1 MPSIMPKK
9 PSKGLT
15 AEDYIYAREVAKQPA
30 GPTRR
35 QALNKRQAQ
44 VDLAYLEKKYPQ
56 IRKNYDVKGVTVSKI
71 NKTYDI

>member
-15 AEDYIYAREVAKQPA
+15 AEDYIYAREVAGQPA
-30 GPTRR
+30 GPSRR
-35 QALNKRQAQ
+35 KALIKKQAQ
-44 VDLAYLEKKYPQ
+44 VDLAYLEKKYPT

-71 NKTYDI
+71 NKTYIA